1 MQKGTGEPA
10 TELDQFEKRGKRGR
24 PRGKATETVYNALR
38 EEILTLQMRPGEY
51 LDETQL
57 ERRFGVSRTP
67 IREALIRLQ
76 ADKLVHFSANRG
88 HFVEVV
94 NVDDIP
100 AIFQAMDLYQ
110 AAVLRLAAGRPS
122 AELLQDL
129 GALNDRYLAAAKA
142 ADQKTMAEAN
152 HQFHISIGRACGNHF
167 IAEAYESVM
176 NHSLRLTYLMFDS
189 AKRQPQEYHE
199 YFERIYD
206 EHGQM
211 IALIADGRKDELEE
225 ISRTHIQQFCDRV
238 AAFITS
244 REKLRTEPRDFSAA
258 AADS

>member
-1 MQKGTGEPA
+1 MQDGDDDTVTQMA
-10 TELDQFEKRGKRGR
+10 SIEKRSKRGR
-24 PRGKATETVYNALR
+24 PRGKATETVYSALR
-38 EEILTLQMRPGEY
+38 EEILALQIRPGEY

-76 ADKLVHFSANRG
+76 ADKLVRFSANRG

-94 NVDDIP
+94 NIDEVP

-110 AAVLRLAAGRPS
+110 AAVFRLAAGRATP
-122 AELLQDL
+122 EVLDTLRGWNED
-129 GALNDRYLAAAKA
+129 YLKA
-142 ADQKTMAEAN
+142 AEAEDQKAMAESN
-152 HQFHISIGRACGNHF
+152 HQFHIAIGRACGNPF

-176 NHSLRLTYLMFDS
+176 NSSLRLTYLMFDS
-189 AKRQPQEYHE
+189 AKRQPHHYAE

-206 EHGQM
+206 EHRQM
-211 IALIADGRKDELEE
+211 IALIAEGRKDELEE
-225 ISRTHIQQFCDRV
+225 ISQIHTKLFCDRV

-244 REKLRTEPRDFSAA
+244 REKLRSKPQEFFPDASDA
-258 AADS
+258 